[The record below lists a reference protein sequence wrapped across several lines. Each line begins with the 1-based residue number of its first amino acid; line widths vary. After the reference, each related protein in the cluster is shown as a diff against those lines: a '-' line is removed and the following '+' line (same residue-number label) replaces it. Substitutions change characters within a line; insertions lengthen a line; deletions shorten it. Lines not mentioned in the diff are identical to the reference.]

1 MTSITIT
8 YSALADVLWPRATGK
23 SWSRSIILAIAGSLI
38 LTLSAKIQIPFW
50 PVPMTMQTFAV
61 LVIAMVYGPRLG
73 VATVLL
79 YLVEGATGLPV
90 FAGTPDKG
98 IGLAYMTGPTG
109 GYLVGFL
116 AASAFLGY
124 LNTRGWDRSFFATI
138 IAMTL
143 GTAIIFLL
151 GYTWLA
157 TLIGVEKA
165 WVFGVQPFL
174 LGAALKIGLA
184 AAVLPMLWR
193 ALKRES
199 G

>member
-1 MTSITIT
+1 MTSIAIT
-8 YSALADVLWPRATGK
+8 HSTLADALWPRTTEK
-23 SWSRSIILAIAGSLI
+23 SWPRSIILAIAGSLI

-79 YLVEGATGLPV
+79 YLAEGAVGLPV

-109 GYLVGFL
+109 GYLVGFV

-138 IAMTL
+138 VAMTM

-157 TLIGVEKA
+157 TLIGAEKA
-165 WVFGVQPFL
+165 WIFGVQPFL
-174 LGAALKIGLA
+174 LGAVLKIGLA
-184 AAVLPMLWR
+184 AAVLPTLWR
-193 ALKRES
+193 ALKNCS
-199 G
+199 T